1 MTEKRGEIVAYSKEE
16 SYIVERE
23 RVEKTNHTR
32 CEIEN
37 VKVKPPH
44 KKRKEKCTNKIC
56 CPVEEQNLSKLP
68 DSCNEELVP
77 TR

>member
-1 MTEKRGEIVAYSKEE
+1 MLKRGIIHS
-16 SYIVERE
+16 RE

-44 KKRKEKCTNKIC
+44 EKRKEKCSNNIF
-56 CPVEEQNLSKLP
+56 CPVEEDKKRKIVFVGCLQKDLAVQERMTKKS
-68 DSCNEELVP
+68 S
-77 TR
+77 